1 MFNIK
6 NFDYIYDLIKKNKK
20 IEAYQKLNSFRK
32 QYSLHPDYLFLMA
45 NYLILDFRYYQ
56 SIDTIVASLKIDKD
70 DMFLLKND
78 FEKSEEKLI
87 GEKFNLLSY
96 LFNMIGNKLLFN
108 EIINLKTLNEK
119 NNFIKKLSKLMPGIR
134 VR

>member
-1 MFNIK
+1 
-6 NFDYIYDLIKKNKK
+6 
-20 IEAYQKLNSFRK
+20 
-32 QYSLHPDYLFLMA
+32 MA

-87 GEKFNLLSY
+87 VEKFNLLSY
-96 LFNMIGNKLLFN
+96 LFNMIDNKLLFN
-108 EIINLKTLNEK
+108 EIKNLKTLNEK

>member
-87 GEKFNLLSY
+87 VEKFNLLSY
-96 LFNMIGNKLLFN
+96 LFNMIDNKLLFN
-108 EIINLKTLNEK
+108 EIKNLKTLNEK